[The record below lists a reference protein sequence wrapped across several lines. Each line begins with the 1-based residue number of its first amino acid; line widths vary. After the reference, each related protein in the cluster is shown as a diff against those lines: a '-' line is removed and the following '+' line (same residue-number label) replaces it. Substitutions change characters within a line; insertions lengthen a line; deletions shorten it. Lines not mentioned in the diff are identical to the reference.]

1 MPNFS
6 VIRAAKS
13 CENLN
18 SKFSVFHNWNI
29 ASFIDCQGALMSSYI
44 SITKWHCCLQTLSRF
59 FLGTSF
65 ALFVCLLV
73 CCNCL
78 SVAFI
83 CLLRGVVCFAW
94 VGQSC
99 LDKVVTIKSNYCDTE
114 NSTSC
119 LATWIV
125 CASHHKELLIE
136 LTYKQLQQT
145 ANKPN
150 RTNKQ
155 TKTQA
160 LVAIVTSSSACRYK
174 TSWLFWLKGLDPF
187 RKYITQKVIKSWMSL
202 TTNKQRKQVKTG
214 LLSW

>member
-1 MPNFS
+1 
-6 VIRAAKS
+6 
-13 CENLN
+13 
-18 SKFSVFHNWNI
+18 
-29 ASFIDCQGALMSSYI
+29 MSSYI

-99 LDKVVTIKSNYCDTE
+99 IDKVVTIKSNYCDTE

-150 RTNKQ
+150 RTNRTNKQ

-160 LVAIVTSSSACRYK
+160 LVAIVTSSGACRYK

-187 RKYITQKVIKSWMSL
+187 RKYITQKVTKSWTSL
-202 TTNKQRKQVKTG
+202 TTYKQWKQVKTR